1 MTGSENKVTTL
12 KDAVSKNVN
21 DGDHLILGN
30 YTVSGCMALV
40 SEVVRQKKKHLTA
53 YSQSGVIDVEYLVA
67 GGCVDRLVT
76 TYVWVGSGGTS
87 SMARGIKNKSIA
99 IEDYSNFQYNAR
111 LQAGM
116 YGFSFMQV
124 LEGAIE
130 SDLFKKRTFM
140 GDNKFK
146 VIECPFTGKEVLLV
160 PAANPDVCI
169 VHVQRADKYG
179 NAQYWG
185 AMGSVQAAAL
195 SSKKIIVSCEE
206 IVDNDVIKASPDH
219 TIIPAYRTNAVVKA
233 PWGALPNQ
241 VVGHYYV
248 DTLFWGLFGA
258 MNTTEEGVQRFLDD
272 WVYDCKDHEA
282 FIQKYI
288 EYFGAKHLNSLRG
301 DPYYS
306 APVNFGGGYKSVWG
320 HNGKH
325 RNLGIKYD
333 EVKKIMKEEGLFY
346 E

>member
-1 MTGSENKVTTL
+1 LTEPDNKVTSL
-12 KDAVSKNVN
+12 KEAVSQNVK

-40 SEVVRQKKKHLTA
+40 SEVVRQRRKHLTA

-67 GGCVDRLVT
+67 GDCIDNLVT

-87 SMARGIKNKSIA
+87 SMARGIKSGAIQ

-130 SDLFKKRTFM
+130 SDLFKTRTFM
-140 GDNKFK
+140 GENKFK
-146 VIECPFTGKEVLLV
+146 VMECPFTGKEVLMV

-195 SSKKIIVSCEE
+195 ASKKIIVSCEE
-206 IVDNDVIKASPDH
+206 LVDTEVIKASPDH
-219 TIIPAYRTNAVVKA
+219 TIIPAYRTNAVVLA

-241 VVGHYYV
+241 VVGHYYA
-248 DTLFWGLFGA
+248 DSLFWALFGA
-258 MNTTEEGVQRFLDD
+258 MNATPEGVKQFIDD
-272 WVYDCKDHEA
+272 WVLGVNDHEE
-282 FIQKYI
+282 FMQKYI
-288 EYFGAKHLNSLRG
+288 EHFGIKHLNSLRG

-306 APVNFGGGYKSVWG
+306 TPINHGGAYKSVWSPDG
-320 HNGKH
+320 RH
-325 RNLGIKYD
+325 RYLGINYTD
-333 EVKKIMKEEGLFY
+333 IEKIMKKEGLFH